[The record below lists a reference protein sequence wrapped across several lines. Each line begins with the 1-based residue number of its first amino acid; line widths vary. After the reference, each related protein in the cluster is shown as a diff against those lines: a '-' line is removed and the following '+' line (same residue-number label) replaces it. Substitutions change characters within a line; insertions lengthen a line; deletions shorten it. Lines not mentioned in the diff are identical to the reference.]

1 MAPHKP
7 RLQVGAAG
15 PVYQKDITTNLT
27 IESTWEEVLGELYQ
41 IKVELSAIKGET
53 EPEQQARQGES
64 KPLGG
69 VS

>member
-1 MAPHKP
+1 MVPHKP

-15 PVYQKDITTNLT
+15 PLIQKNITTNLS
-27 IESTWEEVLGELYQ
+27 IESTWAEVLSELHQ
-41 IKVELSAIKGET
+41 IQAELLAIKGET
-53 EPEQQARQGES
+53 ESEQQARQGES